1 MLDSGV
7 DPDEVLRFW
16 FGEGDRD
23 DPGQASERMKVWF
36 GHTPEIDADIRERFG
51 DAVGAAVAGELEPW
65 AATPRGRLAL
75 IILIDQLSRNAYR
88 GTAQMYAGDER
99 ALRHACA
106 AIDASEDAQLA
117 FNERLFLY
125 LPLEHAEDLEMQERC
140 VQLFGRLLEEAPASH
155 AGTAKLYVDYAVRHR
170 DIVARFGRFPHRNAI
185 LGRTST
191 PEEIAFLEQP
201 GSSF

>member
-1 MLDSGV
+1 MLDSGI
-7 DPDEVLRFW
+7 DPEEVLRFW

-23 DPGQASERMKVWF
+23 DPGQAGERMKVWF
-36 GHTPEIDADIRERFG
+36 GHSPEIDADIRERFG
-51 DAVGAAVAGELEPW
+51 DAVGAAAAGELEHW

-75 IILIDQLSRNAYR
+75 IILLDQLSRNAYR

-99 ALRHACA
+99 ALGHACT
-106 AIDASEDAQLA
+106 AIDAGEDAQLA

-140 VQLFGRLLEEAPASH
+140 VQLFGRMLEHAPASH